1 MYLRQIVFVLAF
13 AAMPALAWSAEGNE
27 SVGETPL
34 PPQVPY
40 LNTREDFFM
49 GNGCVGAGGP
59 GDGTWNFLVGPDY
72 TCPNY
77 LQREEIRLVVD
88 GTEQPLAMDVHR
100 ARATGIFYGMATNGD
115 MKVTLID
122 YAILGQT
129 SATRIIRVENLSS
142 RDQHAVSVRAC
153 IEPIVGLGRSCDV
166 TGMITWGNYHS
177 GASGSG
183 PGGIVTGQSNYHR
196 HSTWDVAGQIN
207 NQSHWIEL
215 KLDTS
220 LKCVEG
226 HYCPNWADRYAT
238 ISFDKP
244 TGAIT
249 RTNDDYILAT
259 APETIAPGASS
270 DTVLYHYMH
279 YEETNAVSEAKWRWI
294 PPSRR
299 DLGDWISWWQRWFD
313 DVAPEYSLDR
323 IKDQRTRDLVEGGLA
338 TLKMN
343 ECRDGG
349 IVANERG
356 WDMSYV
362 RDAYCGLRGLTAF
375 GHFEESK
382 RFILWLD
389 RQYAAH
395 GLIPNAG
402 PGGSLTYA
410 HPNGNNGRSCPEAN
424 AVVEVT
430 ALYILAARDYYKGTR
445 DLETLTNVDRSLS
458 YSMDAQLKYAMT
470 NNYRLEFSGDETELC
485 GASDV
490 AGLRDEGF
498 NRKLEQ
504 YWSMTSIALCSASLD
519 FYIEYLKAQGKDPA
533 HYLNHLNNQTLNLYD
548 ELGHLQDALER
559 DFWRTNVPNCPQG
572 FHDWF
577 RVKSDGTWPSGR
589 LLNFTLFPVY
599 YGAPMKYPDRAK
611 CDVKAMKQFFNPS
624 IPLLPVTGIA
634 GGKSLGHDLGYL
646 LWGLVAVDDP
656 EKEAVY
662 KALVDGPTAG
672 CWGTYHEAY
681 AGDGT
686 PNRNGLRTFET
697 GVDLSA
703 IAKYRGIGN

>member
-1 MYLRQIVFVLAF
+1 MYLRPIGLIIALAVMPAF
-13 AAMPALAWSAEGNE
+13 AKAAPI
-27 SVGETPL
+27 PL

-40 LNTREDFFM
+40 LNIREDFFM
-49 GNGCVGAGGP
+49 GNGYAGAGGS

-77 LQREEIRLVVD
+77 LQREEIRLIVD
-88 GTEQPLAMDVHR
+88 GSVQALTMNVHR
-100 ARATGIFYGMATNGD
+100 ARKTGVFYGICTNGD
-115 MKVTLID
+115 LKVTLVD
-122 YAILGQT
+122 YALMGEPCV
-129 SATRIIRVENLSS
+129 ARMVHVENLSG
-142 RDQHAVSVRAC
+142 RNKHIVSVRAY
-153 IEPIVGLGRSCDV
+153 IEPVNGPGRSHEV
-166 TGMITWGNYHS
+166 S
-177 GASGSG
+177 GF
-183 PGGIVTGQSNYHR
+183 
-196 HSTWDVAGQIN
+196 IN
-207 NQSHWIEL
+207 NQVHWIQL

-226 HYCPNWADRYAT
+226 HFCTNWADRYTT
-238 ISFDKP
+238 IFFDKVVN
-244 TGAIT
+244 TVT
-249 RTNDDYILAT
+249 RTNDVYVFTT
-259 APETIAPGASS
+259 APETIAAGKSS
-270 DTVLYHYMH
+270 DSVLYHYMD
-279 YEETNAVSEAKWRWI
+279 YTNYGGVGWLEKHL
-294 PPSRR
+294 PQHPSR
-299 DLGDWISWWQRWFD
+299 DLTKWIKWWQSWFN
-313 DVAPEYSLDR
+313 DVAPQYSLDR
-323 IKDQRTRDLVEGGLA
+323 IKDQRVRDLVEGGLA

-343 ECRDGG
+343 ECREGG

-362 RDAYCGLRGLTAF
+362 RDGYCGLRGLTAF

-382 RFILWLD
+382 RFIQWLD
-389 RQYAAH
+389 RQYTAH

-410 HPNGNNGRSCPEAN
+410 HPNGNNGHSCPEAN
-424 AVVEVT
+424 AVAEVT
-430 ALYILAARDYYKGTR
+430 ALYILAARDYYNGTH
-445 DLETLTNVDRSLS
+445 DLQTLTNVNTSLS

-490 AGLRDEGF
+490 AGLKDEGF
-498 NRKLEQ
+498 NRKLEE
-504 YWSMTSIALCSASLD
+504 YWSMTSVALCSASLD
-519 FYIEYLKAQGKDPA
+519 FYIQYLKAQGKDPA
-533 HYLNHLNNQTLNLYD
+533 HYLNHLNKETLDLYD
-548 ELGHLQDALER
+548 AQRHLQNALER

-577 RVKSDGTWPSGR
+577 RVKSNGAWPSGR
-589 LLNFTLFPVY
+589 LLNFTLYPVY
-599 YGAPMKYPDRAK
+599 YGTPLKYPDHAR
-611 CDVKAMKQFFNPS
+611 CDVEAMKRFFNPS

-656 EKEAVY
+656 EKDAVY
-662 KALVDGPTAG
+662 NSLVNGPTAG

-681 AGDGT
+681 APDGT

-703 IAKYRGIGN
+703 IAKYWGIGGK

>member
-1 MYLRQIVFVLAF
+1 MYLRQIVLILAF
-13 AAMPALAWSAEGNE
+13 AVMPAFANAQGSE
-27 SVGETPL
+27 STAKIPL

-49 GNGCVGAGGP
+49 GNGYAGAGGP
-59 GDGTWNFLVGPDY
+59 GNGTWNFLVGPDY

-88 GTEQPLAMDVHR
+88 GTEQALTMDVHR
-100 ARATGIFYGMATNGD
+100 ARETGVFYGISTKGD
-115 MKVTLID
+115 LKVTLVD
-122 YAILGQT
+122 YALMGEPCVARMVQ
-129 SATRIIRVENLSS
+129 VENLSS
-142 RDQHAVSVRAC
+142 RDQHTVSVRAY
-153 IEPIVGLGRSCDV
+153 IEPI
-166 TGMITWGNYHS
+166 
-177 GASGSG
+177 SG
-183 PGGIVTGQSNYHR
+183 PGRSHEVSGFI
-196 HSTWDVAGQIN
+196 D
-207 NQSHWIEL
+207 NQTHWIQL
-215 KLDTS
+215 KLDRS
-220 LKCVEG
+220 LNCVQG
-226 HYCPNWADRYAT
+226 HYCPNWADRYST
-238 ISFDKP
+238 IFFDKAVNAV
-244 TGAIT
+244 TH
-249 RTNDDYILAT
+249 TNGDYIFAT
-259 APETIAPGASS
+259 APESIAPQACS
-270 DTVLYHYMH
+270 DSVLYHYMD
-279 YEETNAVSEAKWRWI
+279 YTNYGGVGWLERHEPQNPA
-294 PPSRR
+294 R
-299 DLGDWISWWQRWFD
+299 DLANSIGWWQRWFD
-313 DVAPEYSLDR
+313 DAAPEYSLDR
-323 IKDQRTRDLVEGGLA
+323 IKDERARDLVEGGLA

-382 RFILWLD
+382 RFIQWLD
-389 RQYAAH
+389 RTYAAH
-395 GLIPNAG
+395 GLIPDAG

-410 HPNGNNGRSCPEAN
+410 HPNGNNGRFCPEAN

-430 ALYILAARDYYKGTR
+430 ALYILAARDYYNGTHN
-445 DLETLTNVDRSLS
+445 LETLTNVDTSLS
-458 YSMDAQLKYAMT
+458 YSMDAQLRYATT
-470 NNYRLEFSGDETELC
+470 NDYRMEFSGDETELC

-490 AGLRDEGF
+490 PGLRDEGF

-504 YWSMTSIALCSASLD
+504 YWSMTSIALCSASLE
-519 FYIEYLKAQGKDPA
+519 FYIEYLKSQGKDPA
-533 HYLNHLNNQTLNLYD
+533 HYLNRLNNQTLNLYD

-559 DFWRTNVPNCPQG
+559 DFWRTDVPNCPQG

-577 RVKSDGTWPSGR
+577 HVKSNGAWPSGR

-599 YGAPMKYPDRAK
+599 YGTPMKYPGRTK
-611 CDVKAMKQFFNPS
+611 CDVEAMKQFFNPS

-634 GGKSLGHDLGYL
+634 GRRSLGHDLGYL

-656 EKEAVY
+656 EKESVY

-681 AGDGT
+681 GDDGT
-686 PNRNGLRTFET
+686 PNKNGLRTFET

-703 IAKYRGIGN
+703 IAKYWQIGGK

>member
-1 MYLRQIVFVLAF
+1 MYLRRIVLILVLVAVPAF
-13 AAMPALAWSAEGNE
+13 AKGQGRETLAKVS
-27 SVGETPL
+27 L
-34 PPQVPY
+34 PPPVPY

-49 GNGCVGAGGP
+49 GNGYAGAGGS

-77 LQREEIRLVVD
+77 LKREEIRLVVD
-88 GTEQPLAMDVHR
+88 GAEEPLTMDVHR
-100 ARATGIFYGMATNGD
+100 ARKTGVFYGITTNGD
-115 MKVTLID
+115 LKVTLID
-122 YAILGQT
+122 YAVMGEPCV
-129 SATRIIRVENLSS
+129 ARMIRVENLSR
-142 RDQHAVSVRAC
+142 RDPHAVSVRAY
-153 IEPIVGLGRSCDV
+153 IEPIMGSGRSNEV
-166 TGMITWGNYHS
+166 S
-177 GASGSG
+177 GF
-183 PGGIVTGQSNYHR
+183 I
-196 HSTWDVAGQIN
+196 D
-207 NQSHWIEL
+207 NQVHWIQL

-220 LKCVEG
+220 LACVEG

-238 ISFDKP
+238 LFFDKDN
-244 TGAIT
+244 AVT
-249 RTNDDYILAT
+249 RTNGDYIFTT

-270 DTVLYHYMH
+270 DSVLYHYMD
-279 YEETNAVSEAKWRWI
+279 YTNNAGVGWLEKHLPQNPSQDIANWI
-294 PPSRR
+294 A
-299 DLGDWISWWQRWFD
+299 WWQGWFD
-313 DVAPEYSLDR
+313 GVAPEYSLAR
-323 IKDQRTRDLVEGGLA
+323 IKDPRARDLVEGGLA

-356 WDMSYV
+356 WDMSYI
-362 RDAYCGLRGLTAF
+362 RDGYCGLRGLTGF
-375 GHFEESK
+375 GHFEESR
-382 RFILWLD
+382 RFIQWLD

-395 GLIPNAG
+395 GLIPDAG

-410 HPNGNNGRSCPEAN
+410 HPNGNNGRWCPEAN

-430 ALYILAARDYYKGTR
+430 ALDILAVRDYYNGTH
-445 DLETLTNVDRSLS
+445 DLETLTNVNISLS

-470 NNYRLEFSGDETELC
+470 NDYRLEFSGDETELC

-490 AGLRDEGF
+490 AGLRAEGF

-519 FYIEYLKAQGKDPA
+519 FYIEYLKAQGRDPA
-533 HYLNHLNNQTLNLYD
+533 HYLNRLNYQTLNLYD
-548 ELGHLQDALER
+548 ELGHLQNALER
-559 DFWRTNVPNCPQG
+559 DFWRTNVPGCPQG

-577 RVKSDGTWPSGR
+577 RVKSDGAWPSGR

-599 YGAPMKYPDRAK
+599 YGTPMKYPERAK
-611 CDVKAMKQFFNPS
+611 YDVEAMKRFFNPA

-634 GGKSLGHDLGYL
+634 GHRSLGHDLGYL

-686 PNRNGLRTFET
+686 PNHNGLRTFET

-703 IAKYRGIGN
+703 IAKYWRIGEK